1 MATPSPATTA
11 SPEVEDTQADQPS
24 CSKGGL
30 GVVTVKKEKEQVG
43 EGNSP
48 DQCCT
53 GDTGDTGEI
62 VTTVKGG
69 VCVGLELV
77 QQLLSYRAS
86 VSYLGQ
92 FHVLNILITFRS
104 RNKF

>member
-1 MATPSPATTA
+1 V
-11 SPEVEDTQADQPS
+11 SPEVEDTQAEEPS
-24 CSKGGL
+24 CSERGL

-48 DQCCT
+48 DQCC
-53 GDTGDTGEI
+53 TGDTGEI

-92 FHVLNILITFRS
+92 FHVLNILMTFRS